1 MEKRTKKVSYSK
13 KKQKQERVLNYMMEL
28 KAEPRKVLDE
38 SERLI
43 MEISNERQT
52 NANNN
57 LNELQEQYEAVL
69 NIVEDEGLNRHKI
82 PNSAP
87 FKYYPD
93 YANDEFND
101 LIFKKK
107 EF

>member
-1 MEKRTKKVSYSK
+1 
-13 KKQKQERVLNYMMEL
+13 MMEL
-28 KAEPRKVLDE
+28 KADPTKVLDE

-43 MEISNERQT
+43 MEISNERKT

-57 LNELQEQYEAVL
+57 LSELQEQYEAVL
-69 NIVEDEGLNRHKI
+69 NVVEDEGLNRHKI
-82 PNSAP
+82 PSDSS

-101 LIFKKK
+101 LIYKKK
-107 EF
+107 EFYLHRGEKN